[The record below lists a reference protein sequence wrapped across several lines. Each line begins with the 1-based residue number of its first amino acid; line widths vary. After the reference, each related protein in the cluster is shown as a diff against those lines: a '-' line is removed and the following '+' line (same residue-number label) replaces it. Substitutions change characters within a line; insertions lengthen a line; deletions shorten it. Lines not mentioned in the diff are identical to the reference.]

1 MIQLDL
7 TPSADTPFFTHETT
21 LAGKDYVFDFAWNGR
36 RSVWVVSMYTKAGV
50 VLFKSQVLRHG
61 RNLLSRSL
69 SGLAPPG
76 ALFCW
81 CNTPADLSPPK
92 VDELGGR
99 ASVIYATAEELAS

>member
-7 TPSADTPFFTHETT
+7 VPSADTPFFTHETT
-21 LAGKDYVFDFAWNGR
+21 IAGRDYVFDFAWNTR
-36 RSVWVVSMYTKAGV
+36 RSVWIISMYTKAGE

-61 RNLLSRSL
+61 RNYLSRVISAN
-69 SGLAPPG
+69 SPG
-76 ALFCW
+76 GFLFCW

-99 ASVIYATAEELAS
+99 AGVYYATEDEL